1 MMLRRDRLLLSVTLT
16 AIFTADLY
24 FVLLPKLRDRQPGPG
39 NGGCLCPQSRGTNF
53 TLAGYNGLTIP
64 WFSNITSIDLQGKG
78 VGATDNPTDWGSKL
92 GRLFAHPLYN
102 IQTPELGLEER
113 LMQSE
118 ELMEYYRRKVLR
130 WER

>member
-24 FVLLPKLRDRQPGPG
+24 FVLLPKLRHRQPGPG
-39 NGGCLCPQSRGTNF
+39 DGGCICPSSRGTNF
-53 TLAGYNGLTIP
+53 TIAGYSGLTTP
-64 WFSNITSIDLQGKG
+64 WPSNTTSMDLQGME
-78 VGATDNPTDWGSKL
+78 VRATDNPTDWGSKL

-102 IQTPELGLEER
+102 IQTPELVLEER
-113 LMQSE
+113 LLQSE
-118 ELMEYYRRKVLR
+118 EVMGYYRRKVSR